1 GEAALDLI
9 EDDALDLFVAVE
21 GLLQLAPAFLAAR
34 LVAREHGFAQR
45 VLHPLEI
52 DLDRV
57 ADLDV
62 RLPARPREFAQRH
75 ASLGLGADVD
85 DGEVL
90 LNADDRPLDDG
101 ALLRA
106 ALGEGLFKHF
116 REIVAR
122 RRGGTGG
129 GGHEHSLLKNWRRIV
144 VDGVS
149 RAGAES
155 PRDLKSKRPS
165 AAAAR
170 LVLRRL
176 QWPACDG

>member
-1 GEAALDLI
+1 
-9 EDDALDLFVAVE
+9 
-21 GLLQLAPAFLAAR
+21 
-34 LVAREHGFAQR
+34 
-45 VLHPLEI
+45 PLEI
-52 DLDRV
+52 ALARV

-62 RLPARPREFAQRH
+62 RLPARPREFAQRD
-75 ASLGLGADVD
+75 APLGLGADVD

-90 LNADDRPLDDG
+90 LDADDRPLDDG
-101 ALLRA
+101 AFLRA

-155 PRDLKSKRPS
+155 QETFSSRRKASFTQAAMACVRRSGPVTQRSKR
-165 AAAAR
+165 
-170 LVLRRL
+170 
-176 QWPACDG
+176 